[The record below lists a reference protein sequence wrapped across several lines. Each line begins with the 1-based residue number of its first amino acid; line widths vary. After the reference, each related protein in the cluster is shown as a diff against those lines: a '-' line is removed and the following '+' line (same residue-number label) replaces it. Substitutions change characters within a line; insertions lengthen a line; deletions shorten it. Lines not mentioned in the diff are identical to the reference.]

1 MICAYLDDAGNT
13 GQRLDDLDQPLHYVG
28 ALLVP
33 ESKWAYVKTALKS
46 AESIARERGYRED
59 SLEFHGKEV
68 YQGEKGWSSLSFA
81 DRLIVYESCISAFDT
96 EGVSLCYGICD
107 KQKLNR
113 YAKPAHPH
121 SVALWLC
128 LERIALFAKT
138 RDSLALLI
146 ADDCSHEMKRVSHQ
160 CLNQYREQG
169 SPFGV
174 TVDFA
179 PLIDTIH
186 FMRSCESPHIQLCD
200 MALYVLRRHR
210 QTGDSRLLC
219 LRNRIMNHVYAK
231 RTFPY

>member
-1 MICAYLDDAGNT
+1 VICAYLDDAGNT

-33 ESKWAYVKTALKS
+33 ESKWAYIKTALKS

-174 TVDFA
+174 TVDLHRLSTQFTSCVPASRRISSFA
-179 PLIDTIH
+179 TWHYTFCVGIDKRGTPV
-186 FMRSCESPHIQLCD
+186 FCACGT
-200 MALYVLRRHR
+200 VL
-210 QTGDSRLLC
+210 
-219 LRNRIMNHVYAK
+219 
-231 RTFPY
+231 